1 VWGNPTEEDPDRE
14 EQPMSESESR
24 SIADNERSPATDAA
38 DEVEFGPSGT
48 NEEDE
53 RRPEPPGT
61 SEAAE
66 PKTDADGNPVVPPSR
81 HGAH

>member
-1 VWGNPTEEDPDRE
+1 
-14 EQPMSESESR
+14 MSESESR

-48 NEEDE
+48 NDEDE

-61 SEAAE
+61 SEASE
-66 PKTDADGNPVVPPSR
+66 PKTGPDGKPVVPPSR
-81 HGAH
+81 GAVH